1 MSVIITSENN
11 KRINMQT
18 IAIVGLGNIGTK
30 YAMTRHNMGF
40 LSLYAITQILNNP
53 SMLHNSLDYQNT
65 KTLLGDLESLVD
77 KKKGIMQWQNQKSM
91 QSFQAKISL
100 KDFVS
105 PLEYFPFFLTQLK
118 CLNPHKK
125 PLDSLELQKIF
136 REKLGSLSNEYE
148 ILCIAPTTF
157 MNRSGIALQSI
168 EKKCNIAQMIVIYDD
183 LDTRF
188 GNLSFRYKGGSG
200 GHNGL
205 KSIHEYVKRDYLRVK
220 LGIGNNIIL
229 HDMLDSL
236 VAHNTRVSIESFR
249 TLFYETYLEKLCMAK
264 IFKTKSLF
272 KVMESKIF
280 MDKNLDSNDFNIG
293 CQQMS
298 SMDSNPCHV
307 ECNKTSNKNFEK
319 DISNTTQYNKILES
333 QPFGRVQGVEVQD
346 NGNLESTQSTDSI
359 NSVTT
364 TQNKDSKTSTP
375 NTNLTQKIDS
385 IKQED
390 YEAIMNLFSSYQ
402 KSGDK
407 EVANYVLS
415 PFNTH
420 EKTLLAPLLAYNG
433 LIIMATLFEWAY
445 RNHNTQT
452 STDSTQTQTFMPLD
466 PFSVLLK

>member
-1 MSVIITSENN
+1 
-11 KRINMQT
+11 MQT

-53 SMLHNSLDYQNT
+53 YILNNSLSYQNT
-65 KTLLGDLESLVD
+65 TSLLGDLESLVD
-77 KKKGIMQWQNQKSM
+77 KKQKGIMQWQEHKNM
-91 QSFQAKISL
+91 QSFQARISL

-105 PLEYFPFFLTQLK
+105 PLEHFSFFLTQLK

-136 REKLGSLSNEYE
+136 REKLAKLPNDYE
-148 ILCIAPTTF
+148 IVCIAPTTF

-168 EKKCNIAQMIVIYDD
+168 EKKYNIAQMIVVYDD

-229 HDMLDSL
+229 HDMLDSR
-236 VAHNTRVSIESFR
+236 VAHNTKVSIESFR
-249 TLFYETYLEKLCMAK
+249 TLLYETYLERLYMQK
-264 IFKTKSLF
+264 IFKTKNFF
-272 KVMESKIF
+272 KVMENKMFGEKS
-280 MDKNLDSNDFNIG
+280 LDSKN
-293 CQQMS
+293 S
-298 SMDSNPCHV
+298 HV
-307 ECNKTSNKNFEK
+307 KHELSTPNSQIDGKLDLMHNTESIK
-319 DISNTTQYNKILES
+319 NTTQN
-333 QPFGRVQGVEVQD
+333 
-346 NGNLESTQSTDSI
+346 
-359 NSVTT
+359 
-364 TQNKDSKTSTP
+364 
-375 NTNLTQKIDS
+375 IDS
-385 IKQED
+385 IPYEQCAEFKAQNSINPDSNACYVECSQTSNMESKNNISSFSKTFTNEILTHTYKNEKILDSIKKED
-390 YEAIMNLFSSYQ
+390 YESIMKLFSSHQ

-433 LIIMATLFEWAY
+433 LVVMATLFEWAY

>member
-1 MSVIITSENN
+1 
-11 KRINMQT
+11 MQT

-40 LSLYAITQILNNP
+40 LSLYAITQMLNNP

-280 MDKNLDSNDFNIG
+280 MDKNLDSKNSHVKYELFSPNSQIDRTLDLMRNIE
-293 CQQMS
+293 S
-298 SMDSNPCHV
+298 I
-307 ECNKTSNKNFEK
+307 K
-319 DISNTTQYNKILES
+319 NTTQN
-333 QPFGRVQGVEVQD
+333 
-346 NGNLESTQSTDSI
+346 TDSI
-359 NSVTT
+359 SYEQCAEFKAQNSINPDSNTYYVECSQTS
-364 TQNKDSKTSTP
+364 NMESKKDTSSFSKSFTDEI
-375 NTNLTQKIDS
+375 LTHTYKNEKILDS
-385 IKQED
+385 IKKED
-390 YEAIMNLFSSYQ
+390 YESIMKLFSSHQ

-433 LIIMATLFEWAY
+433 LVVMATLFEWAY